1 MVNTW
6 STAYKKWSTVSQHIG
21 LFVLSKRCQMN
32 ESPKRKLGCN
42 LCFSECYSLTDWY
55 YL

>member
-6 STAYKKWSTVSQHIG
+6 STAYKKWSTIGQHIG
-21 LFVLSKRCQMN
+21 LFVLTKRCQMN

-42 LCFSECYSLTDWY
+42 LRNFRVLQPN
-55 YL
+55 